1 MADLRVRRER
11 LLALL
16 PRIFTAQPSS
26 SAVGAL
32 IDSMAASLG
41 RVDDTLTRIQYDRWV
56 GLASAQLPAP
66 DEASALEGLGRLLQV
81 SRLPPRVRH
90 AGYSRSPGEIS
101 EARPGADS
109 KWCPPQ
115 WIAAAPRTG
124 IWTR

>member
-1 MADLRVRRER
+1 MADLRARRER

-56 GLASAQLPAP
+56 GLASAQLPTP

-81 SRLPPRVRH
+81 TRLPPRVRH
-90 AGYSRSPGEIS
+90 AGYSRSPG
-101 EARPGADS
+101 
-109 KWCPPQ
+109 
-115 WIAAAPRTG
+115 
-124 IWTR
+124 